1 MGGITMINSAADNY
15 AEQTAFF
22 AHEIKNPL
30 AVIKA
35 NVQLIELD
43 NGGENKKSFE
53 AVYEQIDK
61 INRLIQENMDLIK
74 MSESN
79 KCDIIRIIDKAVNTY
94 SANNREF
101 KIKYKDQKV
110 NVDCKTELLESLFGN
125 LIKNA
130 VEATVDGDLIE
141 IEIKRKGKRVAVS
154 IADNGCGI
162 SEKDLERI
170 GELFY
175 TTKKGG
181 SGVGIFMCKRIVEQ
195 NGGKFKIAHNK
206 PKGTKVTVE
215 LNTAS

>member
-1 MGGITMINSAADNY
+1 MINSAADNY

-130 VEATVDGDLIE
+130 VEATVDGGLIE

-175 TTKKGG
+175 TTKKEG

>member
-1 MGGITMINSAADNY
+1 MINSAADNY

-110 NVDCKTELLESLFGN
+110 NVDCKTELLGSLFGN

>member
-1 MGGITMINSAADNY
+1 MINSAADNY

-130 VEATVDGDLIE
+130 VEATVDGVLIE

>member
-1 MGGITMINSAADNY
+1 MR
-15 AEQTAFF
+15 
-22 AHEIKNPL
+22 
-30 AVIKA
+30 
-35 NVQLIELD
+35 LD
-43 NGGENKKSFE
+43 KFLKVS
-53 AVYEQIDK
+53 
-61 INRLIQENMDLIK
+61 
-74 MSESN
+74 
-79 KCDIIRIIDKAVNTY
+79 RIIKRRTLSKEISQSERV
-94 SANNREF
+94 
-101 KIKYKDQKV
+101 KV
-110 NVDCKTELLESLFGN
+110 NGKVAKPSTKLN
-125 LIKNA
+125 
-130 VEATVDGDLIE
+130 VGDLIE

>member
-1 MGGITMINSAADNY
+1 MINSAADNY

-110 NVDCKTELLESLFGN
+110 NVDCKTELLESLFGK

-141 IEIKRKGKRVAVS
+141 IEIKRNGKRVAVS

>member
-1 MGGITMINSAADNY
+1 MINSAADNY

-22 AHEIKNPL
+22 VHEIKNPL

-110 NVDCKTELLESLFGN
+110 KVDCKTELLESLFGN

>member
-1 MGGITMINSAADNY
+1 MINSAADNY

-195 NGGKFKIAHNK
+195 NGGIFKIAHNK

>member
-1 MGGITMINSAADNY
+1 MINSAADNY

-79 KCDIIRIIDKAVNTY
+79 KCDIIRIIDKVVNTY

>member
-1 MGGITMINSAADNY
+1 MINSAADNY

-110 NVDCKTELLESLFGN
+110 NVDC
-125 LIKNA
+125 
-130 VEATVDGDLIE
+130 
-141 IEIKRKGKRVAVS
+141 
-154 IADNGCGI
+154 
-162 SEKDLERI
+162 
-170 GELFY
+170 
-175 TTKKGG
+175 
-181 SGVGIFMCKRIVEQ
+181 
-195 NGGKFKIAHNK
+195 
-206 PKGTKVTVE
+206 
-215 LNTAS
+215 

>member
-1 MGGITMINSAADNY
+1 MINSAADNY

-79 KCDIIRIIDKAVNTY
+79 KCDVIRIIDKAVNTY

-141 IEIKRKGKRVAVS
+141 IEFGRTILTVKVKRKKSSRF
-154 IADNGCGI
+154 NCG
-162 SEKDLERI
+162 
-170 GELFY
+170 
-175 TTKKGG
+175 
-181 SGVGIFMCKRIVEQ
+181 
-195 NGGKFKIAHNK
+195 
-206 PKGTKVTVE
+206 
-215 LNTAS
+215 

>member
-1 MGGITMINSAADNY
+1 MINSAADNY

-162 SEKDLERI
+162 SEKDLECI

>member
-1 MGGITMINSAADNY
+1 MINSAADNY

-94 SANNREF
+94 STNNREF

>member
-1 MGGITMINSAADNY
+1 MINSAADNY

-94 SANNREF
+94 STNNREF

-141 IEIKRKGKRVAVS
+141 IGIKRKGKRVAVS

>member
-1 MGGITMINSAADNY
+1 MINSAADNY

-79 KCDIIRIIDKAVNTY
+79 KCDVIRIIDKAVNTY

-110 NVDCKTELLESLFGN
+110 TVDCKTELLESLFGN

>member
-1 MGGITMINSAADNY
+1 
-15 AEQTAFF
+15 
-22 AHEIKNPL
+22 
-30 AVIKA
+30 
-35 NVQLIELD
+35 
-43 NGGENKKSFE
+43 
-53 AVYEQIDK
+53 
-61 INRLIQENMDLIK
+61 

-79 KCDIIRIIDKAVNTY
+79 KCDVIRIIDKAVNTY

>member
-1 MGGITMINSAADNY
+1 MINSAADNY

-79 KCDIIRIIDKAVNTY
+79 KCDISRIIDKAVNTY

>member
-1 MGGITMINSAADNY
+1 MINSAADNY

-94 SANNREF
+94 SANSREF

-130 VEATVDGDLIE
+130 VEATVDGGLIE

-175 TTKKGG
+175 TTKKEG

-215 LNTAS
+215 LNTDS